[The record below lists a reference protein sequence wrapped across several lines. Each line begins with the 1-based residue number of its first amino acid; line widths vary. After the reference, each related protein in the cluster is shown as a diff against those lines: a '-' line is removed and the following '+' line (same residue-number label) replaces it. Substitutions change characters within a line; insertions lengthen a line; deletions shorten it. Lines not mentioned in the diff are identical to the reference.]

1 MVESKAGGSNEDL
14 DGKVAVITGGASGIG
29 FATAQNM
36 ASQGVKLVLAD
47 VEPEPLAAAVARLQE
62 DAAQVIGVTTDV
74 TDLAAVEALADQAWS
89 TFGGVQIVFNN
100 AGVAVAGPIAEMTHA
115 DWKWVID
122 VDLWGPIHGVET
134 FVPRMIDQGT
144 PGHVVNTASFAGLVP
159 NDGLGVYCVAKYGVV
174 AMSEV
179 MQRELRQHD
188 IGVSVLCPMR
198 VATNID
204 ASGRNRQ
211 DNYGGPEAQQY
222 PEVDEEEMAGRVVA
236 VEEVAQL
243 VVDGITDNRLYLFP
257 HPEARGFIA
266 RRFER
271 IDRAFS

>member
-1 MVESKAGGSNEDL
+1 MQEL

-29 FATAQNM
+29 LATAENL
-36 ASQGVKLVLAD
+36 AGRGAKLVLAD
-47 VEPEPLAAAVARLQE
+47 VEAETLATAVSALASNGA
-62 DAAQVIGVTTDV
+62 DVIGVTTDV
-74 TDLAAVEALADQAWS
+74 TDLDAVQALADETWS
-89 TFGGVQIVFNN
+89 KFGAAHIVFNN
-100 AGVAVAGPIAEMTHA
+100 AGVAVAGPMIEMTHT

-134 FVPRMIDQGT
+134 FVPRMVEQNQG
-144 PGHVVNTASFAGLVP
+144 GHVVNTASFAGVVP

-179 MQRELRQHD
+179 LQRELRQHE

-211 DNYGGPEAQQY
+211 DSYGGPEAQQY
-222 PEVDEEEMAGRVVA
+222 PEVDEEEMAGRVVDVA
-236 VEEVAQL
+236 EVAQL
-243 VVDGITDNRLYLFP
+243 VVDGITDNKLYLFP
-257 HPEARGFIA
+257 HPEARPFIA

-271 IDRAFS
+271 MDQSF